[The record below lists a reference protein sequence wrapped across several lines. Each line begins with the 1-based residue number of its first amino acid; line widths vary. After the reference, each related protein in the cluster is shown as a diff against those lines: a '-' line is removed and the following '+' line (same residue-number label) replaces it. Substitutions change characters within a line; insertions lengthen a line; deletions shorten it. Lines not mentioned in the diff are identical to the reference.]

1 MARNRTPP
9 TKESIAVGKRIAQ
22 ARTKAEHTQET
33 LAKMMG
39 VSGALVAQ
47 YETGV
52 TGLTTKRVDQLVG
65 LLGITMSWLLTG
77 DEPDQMIKAHTEAEK
92 KALATIREV
101 PAEKQAAYLEATEA
115 IARAMAK

>member
-1 MARNRTPP
+1 MARKRTLP
-9 TKESIAVGKRIAQ
+9 TKESMAVGKRIAE

-33 LAKMMG
+33 LARTMG
-39 VSGALVAQ
+39 VSSALVAQ

-77 DEPDQMIKAHTEAEK
+77 DEPDQMIKAHTDAER
-92 KALATIREV
+92 KALAAIREV
-101 PAEKQAAYLEATEA
+101 PAEKQAAYLVAAEAL
-115 IARAMAK
+115 ARAMAK